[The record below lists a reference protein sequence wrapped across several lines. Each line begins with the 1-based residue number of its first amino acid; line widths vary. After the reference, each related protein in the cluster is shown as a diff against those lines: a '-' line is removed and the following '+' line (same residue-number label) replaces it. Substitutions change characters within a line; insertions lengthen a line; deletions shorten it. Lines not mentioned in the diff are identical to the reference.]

1 MTTDRTIRTAKALVW
16 ACVLASTII
25 IGIATAQEDIGIRA
39 ILLVTS
45 LIPAGPAILLGAAIH
60 DHTTGDTNGTQR

>member
-16 ACVLASTII
+16 ACVLASIII

-39 ILLVTS
+39 VVFVVS
-45 LIPAGPAILLGAAIH
+45 LAPFTPAVLIGSFIA
-60 DHTTGDTNGTQR
+60 DHNRGEPND

>member
-1 MTTDRTIRTAKALVW
+1 MNTAKTTVWALV
-16 ACVLASTII
+16 AATVII
-25 IGIATAQEDIGIRA
+25 AGIATAQEDIGIRA

-60 DHTTGDTNGTQR
+60 DHTTGDTDGTHRR

>member
-16 ACVLASTII
+16 ACVLASIII
-25 IGIATAQEDIGIRA
+25 IGIATAQEDIGLRA
-39 ILLVTS
+39 VVFVVS

-60 DHTTGDTNGTQR
+60 DHTTGDTNNG

>member
-1 MTTDRTIRTAKALVW
+1 MDINLRAARALVW
-16 ACVLASTII
+16 ALVAATII
-25 IGIATAQEDIGIRA
+25 IAGIATAQEDIGIRA

-60 DHTTGDTNGTQR
+60 DHTTGDTNGTHR